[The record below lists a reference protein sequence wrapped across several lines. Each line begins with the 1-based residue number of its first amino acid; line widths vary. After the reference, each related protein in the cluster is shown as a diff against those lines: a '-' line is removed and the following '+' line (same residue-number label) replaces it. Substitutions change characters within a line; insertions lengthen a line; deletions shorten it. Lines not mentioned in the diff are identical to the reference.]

1 MIVKA
6 DRVIVGDGKSVLEG
20 AAVCV
25 QDGRIAAVGIPQE
38 LRSQFPL
45 EDVIEFP
52 GASLLPGLIDMH
64 VHIGYF
70 GERDDASEFEKNS
83 DLAALFAVDSMKKT
97 LEAGVTTVRDVSSAR
112 GIAQTLRRAEQKGLA
127 VIPRIITCGQGICMT
142 GGHGWTMTGAVCECD
157 GEWEIRKAI
166 RRQLR
171 DGADWIKVLTSE
183 AYRGQELTQPE
194 LDAAVD
200 ECHRMG
206 CKVAVH
212 AGYIPS
218 VEMAIKA
225 GFDTIEH
232 GTYLTA
238 EQAHE
243 MREKGIAWTPT
254 IVAFSYIRD
263 VMRNA
268 AGEQESGLDL
278 GYIGEAS
285 DIYERNFKALY
296 DTGVTVVT
304 GTDQVLGGAPVSP
317 VARECQY
324 MVDYGITP
332 LEAIACATRNCAEVL
347 GMGDEL
353 GQVRENY
360 LADLIAVDGDPSK
373 DILALKNVRA
383 VILKGELL

>member
-25 QDGRIAAVGIPQE
+25 QDGRIAAVGTPQE

-45 EDVIEFP
+45 EDVLELP

-70 GERDDASEFEKNS
+70 GERDDADEFEKNFGS
-83 DLAALFAVDSMKKT
+83 GRFVCCRFHEKN
-97 LEAGVTTVRDVSSAR
+97 AR
-112 GIAQTLRRAEQKGLA
+112 GRRYDGPRRQLSPGHCADTQRAEQKGLA

-232 GTYLTA
+232 GTYLTV

-278 GYIGEAS
+278 GYIGEAA

-332 LEAIACATRNCAEVL
+332 LEAIACATKNCAEVL

-353 GQVRENY
+353 GQVRETIWPTSSP
-360 LADLIAVDGDPSK
+360 LTATRPKIFWRLRTSAPSF
-373 DILALKNVRA
+373 
-383 VILKGELL
+383 